1 LLRYS
6 DGELSA
12 RSVDEVR
19 SHVEACWQ
27 CRVALNEMQE
37 VVAECVGYR
46 KNVLQRYF
54 PPPPAPWVDIY
65 RSFSSIDDSMEPAF
79 FSRLARGFA
88 WSFGALRGWAIAATL
103 VLAICALVYRF
114 RLTPSVRAA
123 ELLQKA
129 VIAESSRIEKP
140 RTIQIRTRER
150 RITRRAGSPS
160 QLASSAADSETLQ
173 SLQAMFVAANYDWDD
188 PLSAKSFQAWRNQL
202 ASKRDEVTEEPGD
215 YRIQTSTDLGDLSAA
230 TIELGTRDLQPV
242 EGRFEFRNRE
252 WVEITEVP
260 DATSPTAVAPV
271 ERRSAAAGAETHAGA
286 PAGSSPSVPTPT
298 ATVGDE
304 LQALAALHRI
314 GADLGDP
321 VTVSLAG
328 GNVVVTGEGV
338 APRREQQIRDALVSS
353 RHVVVRFSEAA
364 PDRSPQGRA
373 APSDVA
379 IAPDVKQ
386 LQDRIANQLGGRAY
400 FEQLSSQ
407 VLDLSEPIMSRAY
420 ALRRLAEQFP
430 PGTELD
436 LNAEGRQLLKGLL
449 RDHTAALR
457 RQTLEIDRLLKPVLT
472 KVGGEGPAAPDAAL
486 PEAWQPAT
494 EQLFQS
500 ARRLDKL
507 LAVVFGASPSD
518 AAGTQL
524 SSELLSNLAN
534 FRSRLEAYGRLAPPD
549 PERSDK

>member
-6 DGELSA
+6 DGELPA

-65 RSFSSIDDSMEPAF
+65 RGFSAIDDSMEPAF
-79 FSRLARGFA
+79 FSRLARGFS
-88 WSFGALRGWAIAATL
+88 WSFGNLKAWAIAATVL
-103 VLAICALVYRF
+103 LAICALVYRF

-129 VIAESSRIEKP
+129 VIAESARIEKP
-140 RTIQIRTRER
+140 RTIQIRTRDR
-150 RITRRAGSPS
+150 RLTRRAGAPS
-160 QLASSAADSETLQ
+160 QLSLSAADSEALQ
-173 SLQAMFVAANYDWDD
+173 SVQALFVAAKYDWDD

-202 ASKRDEVTEEPGD
+202 ASRRDEVIEEPGD
-215 YRIQTSTDLGDLSAA
+215 YRIQTSTDSGDLSMA
-230 TIELGTRDLQPV
+230 TLELGTRDLQPV
-242 EGRFEFRNRE
+242 EARFEFRNRE

-260 DATSPTAVAPV
+260 DAAPAAIAEAPV
-271 ERRSAAAGAETHAGA
+271 ERHSGDAGAETHAGGSRGASPSIPA
-286 PAGSSPSVPTPT
+286 PA
-298 ATVGDE
+298 ATVGDA
-304 LQALAALHRI
+304 LQTLVALHRI

-328 GNVVVTGEGV
+328 GQVVVTGEGV
-338 APRREQQIRDALVSS
+338 APRREQEIREALASS
-353 RHVVVRFSEAA
+353 PRVVVHFSEAP

-373 APSDVA
+373 TPSDVA
-379 IAPDVKQ
+379 IAPGVKQ

-407 VLDLSEPIMSRAY
+407 VLDISEPIMSRAY

-430 PGTELD
+430 PGMESD
-436 LNAEGRQLLKGLL
+436 LTPEGRQLLKGLL
-449 RDHTAALR
+449 RDHTATLR
-457 RQTLEIDRLLKPVLT
+457 RQTLEIDRLLRPVLT
-472 KVGGEGPAAPDAAL
+472 KAGGVADPDASQ
-486 PEAWQPAT
+486 PESWQPAT

-507 LAVVFGASPSD
+507 LAVVFGASPSE